1 MTAKTGRSGKRGV
14 VMKRMDLKKRRNVA
28 GWLFILPWAVGALMF
43 FIQPVVRF
51 FAFSFFRFRISAE
64 VGYELLPLEDGI
76 FQNYIDA
83 WASDTTYPQ
92 AFVGAFEVFAYE
104 VPIIVFFSLF
114 MALLLSQDFRGRGV
128 MRTIFFLPIVVTSG
142 AMAVVIARGVSR
154 VDMGMTDGAASL
166 YDVTRLT
173 DLLMSSGFP
182 QRLVT
187 AVTTVVARVADL
199 VWKSGVQ
206 ILIFLIGL
214 LSIPDQYY
222 EAAKVE
228 GATGWETFWKITF
241 PVVSPYLLANA
252 VYTLIVES
260 VAAENGVIARILTIA
275 TQNYDYSAAS
285 AMLWMYVL
293 AILLIVVLLF
303 AVTRRRVFRAG

>member
-1 MTAKTGRSGKRGV
+1 M
-14 VMKRMDLKKRRNVA
+14 
-28 GWLFILPWAVGALMF
+28 
-43 FIQPVVRF
+43 
-51 FAFSFFRFRISAE
+51 
-64 VGYELLPLEDGI
+64 
-76 FQNYIDA
+76 
-83 WASDTTYPQ
+83 
-92 AFVGAFEVFAYE
+92 
-104 VPIIVFFSLF
+104 PIIVFFSLF

>member
-1 MTAKTGRSGKRGV
+1 M
-14 VMKRMDLKKRRNVA
+14 
-28 GWLFILPWAVGALMF
+28 
-43 FIQPVVRF
+43 
-51 FAFSFFRFRISAE
+51 
-64 VGYELLPLEDGI
+64 
-76 FQNYIDA
+76 
-83 WASDTTYPQ
+83 
-92 AFVGAFEVFAYE
+92 FAYE
-104 VPIIVFFSLF
+104 VPFIVFFSLF